1 MNQVTLSST
10 LFMTLAMKSAIMSR
24 GKVFLFVEDNTGRDV
39 NEMSAN
45 KSNKILW
52 SCLWNLPFFIV
63 LKDPYEV
70 CIKFVNKM
78 SHENTKISRIKPMTK
93 KRERKS

>member
-1 MNQVTLSST
+1 
-10 LFMTLAMKSAIMSR
+10 MSR

-52 SCLWNLPFFIV
+52 SCLWNLPFFIG
-63 LKDPYEV
+63 LKDPMRFTSNLL
-70 CIKFVNKM
+70 IKM

-93 KRERKS
+93 KQEGKS